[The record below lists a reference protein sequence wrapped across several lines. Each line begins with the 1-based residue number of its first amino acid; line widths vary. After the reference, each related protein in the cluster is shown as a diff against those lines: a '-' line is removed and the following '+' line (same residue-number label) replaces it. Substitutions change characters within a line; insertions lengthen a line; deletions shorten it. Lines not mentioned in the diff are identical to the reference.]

1 MRQRT
6 HPTRFAARLAA
17 LAALVF
23 LPGAASAQVETP
35 FFAPQVE
42 RGELPPVRER
52 LPQAPLVAD
61 LEARGRTIGR
71 HGGDI
76 VGLVGRA
83 RDIRYV
89 STSAYARLVGYDEN
103 LVLKPDILERVE
115 IDRGRVF
122 TFHLRPGHRW
132 SDGHPF
138 TSEDFRYWWEDIANN
153 RDLAP
158 AGVPEFLTVEGEP
171 PKVEILDAHTVR
183 YSWSRPNGRF
193 MPQLAAPRDP
203 YIYRPAHYLKRF
215 HAKYAPVAELDILA
229 KRQKLQSWAALHN
242 FLDDMNEQT
251 NPELPTLQGWR
262 VRNAAPASR
271 FVFERNPY
279 YHRVDAR
286 GQQLPYVDR
295 IIMDV
300 AAGGLMAAKA
310 NAGEVDLLFR
320 GLTVADVPILKEG
333 EKAKGY
339 RTLLWRNS
347 RGSEVALYPNLNAA
361 DPVWRALN
369 RDPRYRRALSLGID
383 RRILNNALF
392 FGLGAEGNNTVMEG
406 SPLFRPEYRTL
417 NAGYDPEEA
426 SRLLDEVGLTKRNRA
441 GTRLLP
447 DGRELGIV
455 VEVDGENALMV
466 DALTLIGEFWR
477 ELGVRLFVK
486 PQDRTV
492 LRNRVYSGST
502 VMSAGFGLD
511 NAVPTAVMPPNE
523 LAPVR
528 QDTWSWPKWGQFVE
542 TKGKTGEPVD
552 IPEAKALMELHA
564 RWLGSDDLGERE
576 EVWRA
581 MLQNHAE
588 QQWII
593 GTVAGAPHPVVAR
606 SALKNVPKSAF
617 YGWEPTAL
625 MGVYRLDEFFWDL
638 PPRES
643 RLETGAA
650 RP

>member
-215 HAKYAPVAELDILA
+215 HAKYAAVAELDILA

-406 SPLFRPEYRTL
+406 SPLFQPEYRTR
-417 NAGYDPEEA
+417 NAAYDPEEA
-426 SRLLDEVGLTKRNRA
+426 ARLLDAVGLTQRNRA

-455 VEVDGENALMV
+455 VEVDGENTLMV

-528 QDTWSWPKWGQFVE
+528 QDTWSW
-542 TKGKTGEPVD
+542 
-552 IPEAKALMELHA
+552 
-564 RWLGSDDLGERE
+564 
-576 EVWRA
+576 
-581 MLQNHAE
+581 
-588 QQWII
+588 
-593 GTVAGAPHPVVAR
+593 
-606 SALKNVPKSAF
+606 
-617 YGWEPTAL
+617 
-625 MGVYRLDEFFWDL
+625 
-638 PPRES
+638 
-643 RLETGAA
+643 
-650 RP
+650 